1 MAIARWSP
9 FGEMESL
16 FDRFAERRWFPAA
29 DVSET
34 KDEMV
39 LTFDIPGVTEKDLT
53 LSITGD
59 LLTLK
64 GERRFEADEKDMYHR
79 VERVY
84 GRFERSVQLPA
95 TVQTD
100 KVTARYRDGVLE
112 IKLPKAEEAKPR
124 EIKIDLL

>member
-1 MAIARWSP
+1 
-9 FGEMESL
+9 MESL